1 MVGAGKTTQTKM
13 LFDALKKEYSDREV
27 LMVREPG
34 STEIAH
40 AIRQV
45 VQ

>member
-1 MVGAGKTTQTKM
+1 MVGTGKTTQTKL
-13 LFDALKKEYSDREV
+13 LFDALKRAYPTREV

-34 STEIAH
+34 STEIAQ